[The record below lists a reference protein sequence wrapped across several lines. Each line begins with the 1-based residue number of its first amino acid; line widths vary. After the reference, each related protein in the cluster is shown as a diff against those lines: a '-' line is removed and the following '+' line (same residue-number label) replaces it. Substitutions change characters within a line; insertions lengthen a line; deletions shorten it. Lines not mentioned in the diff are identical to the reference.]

1 MQRSVI
7 FHLTNLYVH
16 LLQTPSTVTKPVAL
30 HYYPH
35 GPEAQLY
42 SVKMRHIEKKI
53 SNKENKDDKEGK
65 NWKIERKGRKLVI
78 FRRYAVLLCGENEP
92 TLL

>member
-1 MQRSVI
+1 MVRKHNYIPLKCATS
-7 FHLTNLYVH
+7 
-16 LLQTPSTVTKPVAL
+16 
-30 HYYPH
+30 
-35 GPEAQLY
+35 
-42 SVKMRHIEKKI
+42 KKNI

-65 NWKIERKGRKLVI
+65 NWKMERKGRKLVI